1 MPRATV
7 SASDTTRFDLK
18 TCDGGFVVL
27 RRLSYGEK
35 MKRQEMSFGAAMKMD
50 RKQTQSA
57 EMVMDMAQT
66 AATEFEFKNCI
77 VEHNLEDD
85 NGNLLDFRTAVHV
98 HLLDPRIGEEISGYI
113 DQMNNFDLGNS
124 PAESTVS

>member
-1 MPRATV
+1 MPRAIV
-7 SASDTTRFDLK
+7 DANDTERYELK
-18 TCDGGFVVL
+18 TCEGGFVIL

-35 MKRQEMSFGAAMKMD
+35 LKRQEMSFGAAMKIEGG
-50 RKQTQSA
+50 KQRQSRSS

-85 NGNLLDFRTAVHV
+85 NGNLLDFRTSVHV
-98 HLLDPRIGEEISGYI
+98 HLLDPRIGEEIAEYI
-113 DQMNNFDLGNS
+113 NMMNNAPVDLGN
-124 PAESTVS
+124 

>member
-7 SASDTTRFDLK
+7 SVDDTERYDLK
-18 TCDGGFVVL
+18 TCEGGFVVL

-35 MKRQEMSFGAAMKMD
+35 LRRQEMSFGAAMKVE
-50 RKQTQSA
+50 RGNKNRQSQSA

-85 NGNLLDFRTAVHV
+85 GGNLLDFRTAVHI
-98 HLLDPRIGEEISGYI
+98 HLLDPRIGEEIAEYI
-113 DQMNNFDLGNS
+113 NQMNNAPVDLGN
-124 PAESTVS
+124 

>member
-7 SASDTTRFDLK
+7 SANDTERYDLK
-18 TCDGGFVVL
+18 TCEGGFVIL
-27 RRLSYGEK
+27 RRLTYGEK
-35 MKRQEMSFGAAMKMD
+35 LKRQEMSFGAAMKVD
-50 RKQTQSA
+50 SGRKRQQSA

-85 NGNLLDFRTAVHV
+85 AGNLLDFRTAVHI
-98 HLLDPRIGEEISGYI
+98 HLLDPRIGEEIAEYI
-113 DQMNNFDLGNS
+113 NMMNNAPVDLGN
-124 PAESTVS
+124 

>member
-7 SASDTTRFDLK
+7 SISDTEHYDLK
-18 TCDGGFVVL
+18 TCEGGFVEL

-35 MKRQEMSFGAAMKMD
+35 MKRQEMSFGAAMKVD
-50 RKQTQSA
+50 RKQQQNQSA

-77 VEHNLEDD
+77 VSHNLEDD
-85 NGNLLDFRTAVHV
+85 IGNLLDFKQAVHV
-98 HLLDPRIGEEISGYI
+98 HLLDPRIGEEIAGYI
-113 DQMNNFDLGNS
+113 DLMNNAPVDLGN
-124 PAESTVS
+124 